1 MRAALLLMCGPL
13 TLAGCQGVGLK
24 AKTPDGERPSR
35 QVMAECSRQAIQAY
49 QEAGTTSMRRLLKQS
64 GRRADRRQRRVG
76 QRRQTKRWYDLVAR
90 CLVGKGYTVRV
101 YCWDCRD

>member
-1 MRAALLLMCGPL
+1 MKAALLLMCGTL
-13 TLAGCQGVGLK
+13 ALAGCQGVGLK

-35 QVMAECSRQAIQAY
+35 QVMAECNRQAIRAN
-49 QEAGTTSMRRLLKQS
+49 QEAGDYVHEAVTETVRPPS
-64 GRRADRRQRRVG
+64 RRQRRVV